1 MNDNELDTYIEAGR
15 VAKTVLH
22 KCAAEIKPGVSLADI
37 FDMVLEEISAAGV
50 SHSFPPNISLN
61 NCAAHDTASPDEE
74 RIFAEGDL
82 VKLDIGTHIDGY
94 IADTAVTVDLGDH
107 ASLCEASRAALDAA
121 INVVAPEVVV
131 SDIGAVVEETITS
144 FGFKPIIN
152 LTGHAL
158 ARYSLHHGLSI
169 PNTGRFGS
177 AVLRE
182 DMVIAI
188 EPFAS
193 TGSGLVHE
201 APRAEIYQ
209 VVGDAPVRSPAGRKI
224 MKQAEQMHGLPFAR
238 RWLNVPKAE
247 LALPTLLRQGN
258 LFLYHCLSDVPESFV
273 SQFEHT
279 IIVTADG
286 ALVTTR

>member
-1 MNDNELDTYIEAGR
+1 MNDTELDNYIEAGR
-15 VAKTVLH
+15 TAKTVLH
-22 KCAAEIKPGVSLADI
+22 KCAAEIKPGVGMAAI
-37 FDMVLEEISAAGV
+37 FDMVLDEISAAGAF
-50 SHSFPPNISLN
+50 HSFPPNISLN

-107 ASLCEASRAALDAA
+107 AALCDSSRLALEAA
-121 INVVAPEVVV
+121 IKVVAPEVVV
-131 SDIGAVVEETITS
+131 SDIGAIIEETITS
-144 FGFKPIIN
+144 YGYKPIVN

-169 PNTGRFGS
+169 PNTGKFGS

-188 EPFAS
+188 EPFAT
-193 TGSGLVHE
+193 TGSGMVHE
-201 APRAEIYQ
+201 TPRGEIYQ
-209 VVGDAPVRSPAGRKI
+209 VAGNAPVRSPAGRKI
-224 MKQAEQMHGLPFAR
+224 MKQAEEMNGLPFAR

-247 LALPTLLRQGN
+247 LALPNLLRQGN
-258 LFLYHCLSDVPESFV
+258 LFVYHCLSDVPDSFV

-279 IIVTADG
+279 IIVTGDG

>member
-1 MNDNELDTYIEAGR
+1 MNDKELDNYIEAGR
-15 VAKTVLH
+15 IAKTVLH
-22 KCAAEIKPGVSLADI
+22 ACAAEIKTGVALAEI
-37 FDMVLEEISAAGV
+37 FDMVLDKISSAGAF
-50 SHSFPPNISLN
+50 HSFPPNISLN

-74 RIFAEGDL
+74 RTFAEGDL

-107 ASLCEASRAALDAA
+107 TALCDASRLALEAA
-121 INVVAPEVVV
+121 IKVVAPGVVV
-131 SDIGAVVEETITS
+131 SDIGAVIEETTTS
-144 FGFKPIIN
+144 YGYKPVIN

-169 PNTGRFGS
+169 PNTGKFGS

-193 TGSGLVHE
+193 SGSGQVHE
-201 APRAEIYQ
+201 TPRGEIYQ
-209 VVGDAPVRSPAGRKI
+209 AVGNTPVRSPAGRKI
-224 MKQAEQMHGLPFAR
+224 LKQVEVMHGLPFAR
-238 RWLNVPKAE
+238 RWLNVPRAE
-247 LALPTLLRQGN
+247 LALPNLLRQGN
-258 LFLYHCLSDVPESFV
+258 LYVYHCLSDVPDCFV

>member
-1 MNDNELDTYIEAGR
+1 MNDNELDNYIEAGR
-15 VAKTVLH
+15 IAKTVLH
-22 KCAAEIKPGVSLADI
+22 TCAAEIKPGVGLAEI
-37 FDMVLEEISAAGV
+37 FDMVLDKISSAGA

-61 NCAAHDTASPDEE
+61 NCAAHDTPSPDEE
-74 RIFAEGDL
+74 RLFAAGDL
-82 VKLDIGTHIDGY
+82 VKLDIGTHIEGY

-131 SDIGAVVEETITS
+131 SEIGAVVEETITS
-144 FGFKPIIN
+144 FGYKPIIN

-158 ARYSLHHGLSI
+158 GRYSLHHGLSI

-201 APRAEIYQ
+201 APRGEIYQ
-209 VVGDAPVRSPAGRKI
+209 VIGNAPVRSPAGRKI
-224 MKQAEQMHGLPFAR
+224 MKEAEVMNGLPFSR

-247 LALPTLLRQGN
+247 LALPNLLRQGN

-273 SQFEHT
+273 SQYEHT